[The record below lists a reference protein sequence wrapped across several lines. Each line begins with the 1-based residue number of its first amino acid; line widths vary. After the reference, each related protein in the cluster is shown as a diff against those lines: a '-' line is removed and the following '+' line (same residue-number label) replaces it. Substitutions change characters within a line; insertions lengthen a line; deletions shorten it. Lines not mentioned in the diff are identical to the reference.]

1 MGYQKFR
8 NEPRFYNVSPL
19 SLGNRTRSI
28 VSICKRVALNPLY
41 FVNFYTSV
49 FSNLKTHTMN
59 TGYMYLLAIMDLK
72 SRYIVR
78 MGSFQYDGGFLGGA

>member
-1 MGYQKFR
+1 MRLKTVYCR
-8 NEPRFYNVSPL
+8 PRTAVTAPTAYKYPYL
-19 SLGNRTRSI
+19 LGNLPIERI
-28 VSICKRVALNPLY
+28 NQVWALDITYVP
-41 FVNFYTSV
+41 
-49 FSNLKTHTMN
+49 MN